1 MLKLFARPFLPPPAG
16 KVYDAPETR
25 AFVEMH
31 RARQIVPSA
40 LSLPALSL
48 PNGSNGPFA
57 LAREAAD
64 RPPASV
70 LRSPSS
76 DFPAPTYPAGAR
88 GH

>member
-31 RARQIVPSA
+31 RARQIVP
-40 LSLPALSL
+40 PALSL
-48 PNGSNGPFA
+48 SNGPFA

-76 DFPAPTYPAGAR
+76 DFPAPTCPAGAR